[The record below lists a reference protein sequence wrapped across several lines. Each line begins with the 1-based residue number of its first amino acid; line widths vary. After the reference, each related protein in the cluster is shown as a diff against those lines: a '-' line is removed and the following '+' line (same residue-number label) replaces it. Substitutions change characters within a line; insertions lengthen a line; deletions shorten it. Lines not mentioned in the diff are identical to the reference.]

1 MGEDLGP
8 TIGVDFKSKMI
19 DLDGNKIK
27 LTVWD
32 TAGQERFRT
41 LTASYY
47 RGAHGVILVYDVNNR
62 DSFEHITMW
71 LNELEMYATNTGI
84 VKMLV
89 GNKIDKP
96 GREVTLLFKKIV
108 GVPCFLTNE
117 AQNGCPTTSG
127 SLSILLGPFV
137 SS

>member
-1 MGEDLGP
+1 ML
-8 TIGVDFKSKMI
+8 S
-19 DLDGNKIK
+19 
-27 LTVWD
+27 
-32 TAGQERFRT
+32 TALRRC
-41 LTASYY
+41 
-47 RGAHGVILVYDVNNR
+47 RR
-62 DSFEHITMW
+62 W

-96 GREVTLLFKKIV
+96 GREVTLLLKKIV